1 LSSGFFSST
10 SAIAIDRTSQNAI
23 SNISTATD
31 WIPNGFISGDSMI
44 FGGNHTINAIGLGS
58 FNVSYVDSGAIAAG
72 TIFIKNSNLYIGG
85 ITGNPIV
92 ELKMD
97 TGGSATFA
105 TLDASPFAN
114 IYSGLNIVDF
124 NGIIGSTL
132 TLSNNV
138 PITLLTSFLSTG
150 GDAGKII
157 INNNSIVTFTGSL
170 SNTPGTLLEGMTI
183 NSGAKGRFQFDTTII
198 NIEGQGNFILK
209 FRDFCIL
216 TESKIYT
223 NNVNCKAREQLK
235 QELITNDRC
244 FFGWLV
250 SMDTDIDRFDKS
262 SFMFEWLSGNKCVT
276 YINSL
281 ATHEEPIE
289 LLRSIYFTCHT
300 IYTITNVDATEISE
314 LHKLKENEIKIKEIT
329 QKMLQNSIERDEIV
343 LKLKENFSRNDE
355 MIRQI
360 LNKETNK
367 IVDKKFGRI
376 LDWWNFHIMND
387 EGYTMRSSNI
397 WTMFKRDNPDL
408 IGEIQ
413 ANDFKDMIYTFISED
428 RIVKPRNKFGAL
440 EIKNIR
446 WKIDRG
452 NAES

>member
-1 LSSGFFSST
+1 MKDIKSIILTIPSNATFSKEIYSFSPEETITALNIGIEAVLQHKNIPVKIDTDLENEYKKKILILESQLQKLELLHNKKTQPDLDKIVSSIKEKDT
-10 SAIAIDRTSQNAI
+10 EIENYKKLVEKMIQKTELVISQNI
-23 SNISTATD
+23 VQN
-31 WIPNGFISGDSMI
+31 PNAVPLVDE
-44 FGGNHTINAIGLGS
+44 TIMKTKEKERKFRSLALQAFRDFPEFEIIDLHS
-58 FNVSYVDSGAIAAG
+58 FD
-72 TIFIKNSNLYIGG
+72 
-85 ITGNPIV
+85 
-92 ELKMD
+92 
-97 TGGSATFA
+97 
-105 TLDASPFAN
+105 
-114 IYSGLNIVDF
+114 
-124 NGIIGSTL
+124 
-132 TLSNNV
+132 
-138 PITLLTSFLSTG
+138 
-150 GDAGKII
+150 
-157 INNNSIVTFTGSL
+157 
-170 SNTPGTLLEGMTI
+170 
-183 NSGAKGRFQFDTTII
+183 
-198 NIEGQGNFILK
+198 GQGNFILK

-216 TESKIYT
+216 TESKIYI

-314 LHKLKENEIKIKEIT
+314 LHKLKENEMKIKEIT

-376 LDWWNFHIMND
+376 LDWWNFHIMNE
-387 EGYTMRSSNI
+387 EGSTMRSSNI

>member
-1 LSSGFFSST
+1 MKDIKSIILTIPSNATFSKEIYSFTPEQTITALNIGIEAVLQHKNLPVKIDTDLENEYKKKILILESQLQQLESLHNKKTQPDLDKIVSSIKEKDT
-10 SAIAIDRTSQNAI
+10 EIENYKKLVEQMIQKTEYVISQNVVQN
-23 SNISTATD
+23 SNIL
-31 WIPNGFISGDSMI
+31 PISVPVIEETMNKTKEKERKFRSLALQAFRDFPEFEI
-44 FGGNHTINAIGLGS
+44 IDLHS
-58 FNVSYVDSGAIAAG
+58 FN
-72 TIFIKNSNLYIGG
+72 
-85 ITGNPIV
+85 
-92 ELKMD
+92 
-97 TGGSATFA
+97 
-105 TLDASPFAN
+105 
-114 IYSGLNIVDF
+114 
-124 NGIIGSTL
+124 
-132 TLSNNV
+132 
-138 PITLLTSFLSTG
+138 
-150 GDAGKII
+150 
-157 INNNSIVTFTGSL
+157 
-170 SNTPGTLLEGMTI
+170 
-183 NSGAKGRFQFDTTII
+183 
-198 NIEGQGNFILK
+198 GQGNFILK

-281 ATHEEPIE
+281 AIHEEPIE

-314 LHKLKENEIKIKEIT
+314 LHKLKDNEIKIKEIT

-360 LNKETNK
+360 LNKETNQMM
-367 IVDKKFGRI
+367 DKKFGRI
-376 LDWWNFHIMND
+376 LDWWNFHIINE
-387 EGYTMRSSNI
+387 EGCTMRSSNI